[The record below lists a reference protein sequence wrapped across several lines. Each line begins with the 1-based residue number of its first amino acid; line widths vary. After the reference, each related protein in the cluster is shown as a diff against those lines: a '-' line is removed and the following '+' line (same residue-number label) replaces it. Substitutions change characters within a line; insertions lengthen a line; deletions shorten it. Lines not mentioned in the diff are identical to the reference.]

1 MSIGS
6 EEEYTFGFW
15 RMMGEVWLLLVQKRM
30 VWLLLVK
37 ERKFEGLVFREERG
51 DLVSQGLEERGK
63 FG

>member
-1 MSIGS
+1 
-6 EEEYTFGFW
+6 
-15 RMMGEVWLLLVQKRM
+15 MGEVWLLLVQKRM

-51 DLVSQGLEERGK
+51 DLVSKGLEERGK